1 MKPRGTLLRFLISS
15 ALLALTIW
23 LFGFVWNESS
33 VASDNIV
40 NAVEASIPDTVTQQT
55 WLEITFGALGLAALF
70 TALANVTPIRIFMIF
85 RWWERLLVFSVP
97 IAFAA
102 VSPLIAA
109 PAPFL
114 SIAVIAVCVKLRLER
129 VSRLAISS
137 ARQDA

>member
-1 MKPRGTLLRFLISS
+1 MKTRGTWLRFLIGS

-23 LFGFVWNESS
+23 LFSFVWNESS
-33 VASDNIV
+33 IASDNIM

-55 WLEITFGALGLAALF
+55 WLEITFGALGLATLF

-102 VSPLIAA
+102 VSPLVAA

-114 SIAVIAVCVKLRLER
+114 SIAVIVACVKLRLEKF
-129 VSRLAISS
+129 SRLVIRS
-137 ARQDA
+137 APQDA

>member
-1 MKPRGTLLRFLISS
+1 MNKFQKLFLSIAS
-15 ALLALTIW
+15 LILTIW
-23 LFGFVWNESS
+23 LFSFVWNESS
-33 VASDNIV
+33 IASDNIM
-40 NAVEASIPDTVTQQT
+40 NAVEAIIPDTVTQLT

-70 TALANVTPIRIFMIF
+70 TAFANVTPIRIFMIF

-114 SIAVIAVCVKLRLER
+114 SIAVIVACVKLRLER
-129 VSRLAISS
+129 VSRLVIRS
-137 ARQDA
+137 APQDA

>member
-1 MKPRGTLLRFLISS
+1 MTKFQKLFLSVASLI
-15 ALLALTIW
+15 LTIW

-33 VASDNIV
+33 IASDNIM
-40 NAVEASIPDTVTQQT
+40 NAVEASIPDTVTQLT
-55 WLEITFGALGLAALF
+55 WLKITFGALGVATLF
-70 TALANVTPIRIFMIF
+70 TAFAIVTPIRIFTIF
-85 RWWERLLVFSVP
+85 RWWERLLVFAVP

-114 SIAVIAVCVKLRLER
+114 SIAAIFVCVKLRLER
-129 VSRLAISS
+129 VSTLAIRS

>member
-1 MKPRGTLLRFLISS
+1 MKTRGTWLRFLISS
-15 ALLALTIW
+15 ALLSLTIW
-23 LFGFVWNESS
+23 LFSFVWNESS
-33 VASDNIV
+33 MASDNIV

-97 IAFAA
+97 IGFAA
-102 VSPLIAA
+102 ISPLIAA

-129 VSRLAISS
+129 VSRLAIRS

>member
-1 MKPRGTLLRFLISS
+1 MKTRGTWLRFLIGP

-23 LFGFVWNESS
+23 LFSFVWNESS
-33 VASDNIV
+33 IASDNIM
-40 NAVEASIPDTVTQQT
+40 NAVEASIPDSVTQLT
-55 WLEITFGALGLAALF
+55 WLEITFGALGLATLF

-114 SIAVIAVCVKLRLER
+114 SIAVIVVCVKLRLER
-129 VSRLAISS
+129 VSRLVIRS
-137 ARQDA
+137 APQDA

>member
-1 MKPRGTLLRFLISS
+1 MNKFQKLFLSIAS
-15 ALLALTIW
+15 LILTIW
-23 LFGFVWNESS
+23 LFSFVWNESS
-33 VASDNIV
+33 IASDNIM
-40 NAVEASIPDTVTQQT
+40 NAVEAIIPDTVTQLT
-55 WLEITFGALGLAALF
+55 WLEITFGALGLATLF

-114 SIAVIAVCVKLRLER
+114 SIAVIVACVKLRLER
-129 VSRLAISS
+129 VSRLVIRS
-137 ARQDA
+137 APQDA

>member
-1 MKPRGTLLRFLISS
+1 MKTRGTWLRFLISS
-15 ALLALTIW
+15 ALLSLTIW
-23 LFGFVWNESS
+23 LFSFVWNESS
-33 VASDNIV
+33 MASDNIV

-97 IAFAA
+97 IGFAA
-102 VSPLIAA
+102 ISPLIAA

-114 SIAVIAVCVKLRLER
+114 SIAVIVVCVKLRLER
-129 VSRLAISS
+129 VSRLAIRS